1 MNKQPGMASF
11 GFSRIFVELCGRKV
25 QLAPSHG
32 NFFNVVANPEIVYY
46 CYNSYEEVL
55 ETCKTSMSELFT
67 KVVNGF

>member
-32 NFFNVVANPEIVYY
+32 N
-46 CYNSYEEVL
+46 SYVEVL